1 MTGLAGKRA
10 LVTGGSRGVGR
21 AMALEFARQ
30 GADVALVYR
39 ASDDLAHSVAN
50 EISALGRRA
59 LAIRAD
65 LKDAAAA
72 ATAVERTI
80 AELGAVDILAH
91 SAGAQVEWAAVRDL
105 DPGDWGGFVTNDLIG
120 AFNIIQPVLRHMHG
134 RKSGVVI
141 AISSIAAQMCQARNS
156 QGAAAKAGLEALIRV
171 VAREEG
177 RAGIRA
183 NAIAIGLTDTDQAR
197 QALEQWGPEATAKII
212 KAIPLGRMAR
222 PEEIAGMA
230 AYLAGDQGAY
240 ITGKVIQVDGGQ
252 IICG

>member
-1 MTGLAGKRA
+1 M
-10 LVTGGSRGVGR
+10 GR

-39 ASDDLAHSVAN
+39 ASDDLARAVAG
-50 EISALGRRA
+50 EITAIGRKA
-59 LAIRAD
+59 VAIRAD
-65 LKDAAAA
+65 LKDASAAA
-72 ATAVERTI
+72 LAVERTI
-80 AELGAVDILAH
+80 AELGGLDILAH
-91 SAGAQVEWAAVRDL
+91 SAGAQVEWVAVRDH
-105 DPGDWGGFVTNDLIG
+105 DPGDWAGFVTNDLIG
-120 AFNIIQPVLRHMHG
+120 AFNIIQPAVRHMHG

-156 QGAAAKAGLEALIRV
+156 EGAAAKAGLEALIRV

-177 RAGIRA
+177 RSGIRA

-197 QALEQWGPEATAKII
+197 QALEQWGPEATEKII

-230 AYLAGDQGAY
+230 AYLAGEQGAY

>member
-1 MTGLAGKRA
+1 
-10 LVTGGSRGVGR
+10 
-21 AMALEFARQ
+21 MALEFARQ
-30 GADVALVYR
+30 GADVEIVYR
-39 ASDDLAHSVAN
+39 ASDDLARAVAG
-50 EISALGRRA
+50 EITAIGRKA
-59 LAIRAD
+59 VAIRAD
-65 LKDAAAA
+65 LKDASAAA
-72 ATAVERTI
+72 LAVERTI
-80 AELGAVDILAH
+80 AELGGLDILAH
-91 SAGAQVEWAAVRDL
+91 SAGAQVEWVAVRDH
-105 DPGDWGGFVTNDLIG
+105 DPGDWAGFVTNDLIG
-120 AFNIIQPVLRHMHG
+120 AFNIIQPAVRHMHG

-156 QGAAAKAGLEALIRV
+156 EGAAAKAGLEALIRV

-177 RAGIRA
+177 RSGIRA

-197 QALEQWGPEATAKII
+197 QALEQWGPEATEKII

-230 AYLAGDQGAY
+230 AYLAGEQGAY